1 MAITIDNLVNALRLE
16 GTAAEIEQLNRI
28 LNYAMTA
35 VENLASGA
43 PDAVKDEAIV
53 RISAYAYDRPLVAKG
68 TAYADVIR
76 NSGAAS
82 ALLPYRSHRARAI
95 GS

>member
-1 MAITIDNLVNALRLE
+1 MAVTIDNLVNALRLE
-16 GTAAEIEQLNRI
+16 GTAAETEQLNRI

-35 VENLASGA
+35 VEQLAPAA
-43 PDAVKDEAIV
+43 PDSVKAESIV
-53 RISAYAYDRPLVAKG
+53 RISAYAYDKPLVSKG
-68 TAYADVIR
+68 TAYADVIK